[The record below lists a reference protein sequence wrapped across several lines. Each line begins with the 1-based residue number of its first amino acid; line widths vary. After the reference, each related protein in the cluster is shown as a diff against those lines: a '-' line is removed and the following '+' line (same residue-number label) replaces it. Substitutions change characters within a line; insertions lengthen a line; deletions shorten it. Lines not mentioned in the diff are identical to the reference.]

1 MSELKHKMEF
11 SLGDPSGDGHRY
23 YDTFYI
29 KSNYSADDISEI
41 YYETCEKLGFDF
53 VKEAAAEYEDRNLNS
68 KYVAILIENNI
79 ITEECPLIVSEEKD
93 SYYFGDEGSIYF
105 DTAEDYIE
113 LFFKI
118 IKWTKL
124 DFEWEYT
131 PYDGNILWALQGTGY
146 GLFD

>member
-1 MSELKHKMEF
+1 MPELKYKMEF

-23 YDTFYI
+23 YDTNYI
-29 KSNYSADDISEI
+29 RSNYSADDISKI
-41 YYETCEKLGFDF
+41 YHEACKKLGFDF

-79 ITEECPLIVSEEKD
+79 ITKECPLIVSEED
-93 SYYFGDEGSIYF
+93 SSYYFGDEGSIYF
-105 DTAEDYIE
+105 DTSEDYIE
-113 LFFKI
+113 LFFNI
-118 IKWTKL
+118 IKWIKP

-131 PYDGNILWALQGTGY
+131 FYDGDILRTLQGAGY